1 MMRRRSFVCM
11 LGVVALALLAG
22 AGDAAAREHPRA
34 EPRTVAHAAIIG
46 GAPAAGAVFP
56 WLAEMIDVRGKEAVE
71 CTGSVVAPR
80 LILTAGHC
88 VENLRSGAPYPASG
102 FSVMTFTQSPTGG
115 ERQISTVSGVIPYE
129 GFKRSVDTGDAALLA
144 LSAPVRAPA
153 ITLATSADAGQ
164 LQPGT
169 TATIVGWGKTRF
181 TEREPSRT
189 LRSAGTVVQAST
201 WCARTA
207 PPFLVSGE
215 LCALDA
221 PSYATGSC
229 NGDSGG
235 PLLVAGANGVPVD
248 VGIAVHVYGRC
259 STRRPTVFTRIDAI
273 APWLDS
279 WIAAYTEP
287 ATPPSGSPTP
297 PATATAPAT

>member
-1 MMRRRSFVCM
+1 MRLRSFVCVA
-11 LGVVALALLAG
+11 GVVALLVG
-22 AGDAAAREHPRA
+22 ASDAAARTHRRA
-34 EPRTVAHAAIIG
+34 EPPKVGHAAIIG
-46 GAPAAGAVFP
+46 GAPAAGAAFP
-56 WLAEMIDVRGKEAVE
+56 WLAEMIDVRGNEEVE

-88 VENLRSGAPYPASG
+88 VENLRTGTSYPASG
-102 FSVMTFTQSPTGG
+102 FSVMTFTQSPAGG
-115 ERQISTVSGVIPYE
+115 ERQLSTVSGVIPYE
-129 GFKRSVDTGDAALLA
+129 DFKRRVDTGDAALLA

-153 ITLATSADAGQ
+153 ITLATSVDAGE

-181 TEREPSRT
+181 TEHEPSRT

-201 WCARTA
+201 WCTRTA
-207 PPFLVSGE
+207 PPFLVTGE

-221 PSYATGSC
+221 PSYTTGGCS
-229 NGDSGG
+229 GDSGG
-235 PLLVAGANGVPVD
+235 PLLIAGANGVPVD

-279 WIAAYTEP
+279 WIAAYAAPSTATAMVAPVPP
-287 ATPPSGSPTP
+287 ASSTP
-297 PATATAPAT
+297 PAA